1 MSKQPSRVYEF
12 GPFRLNVTE
21 RLLQR
26 SDAEVP
32 LTPKVVDTLVVLV
45 ENSGHV
51 LGKDELMSELW
62 PDSFVEESSLT
73 QNISLLRK
81 ALSENGNGE
90 QYIET
95 IPKRGYRFVARVHEI
110 VPAAGELLIQER
122 TSTHIVIE
130 EQTDSGAHAAI
141 AATASSFNPSSAQ
154 RRKFGYAVAVIL
166 ILILA
171 VPVFYY
177 VAVRNR
183 ASGEILNAKSIAVL
197 PFKTVGAGS
206 DNEVL
211 GLGMA
216 DAIILR
222 LSRDSRRT
230 VLPTSSVFK
239 YANNDSDALSA
250 GHALGVDAVLAGT
263 VQRDGD
269 RVRVTAQLI
278 TLDDGKTLWSGTF
291 EQDYSSVFTLQD
303 SIAEKLSAALQ
314 PERTTNDQ
322 ALAKHATDNHEAY
335 QAYLMGLYFWSRRTK
350 PNLSKAI
357 DYFEEAVSKD
367 PTFALAF
374 AHLADCYYLSY
385 QTPYSLFRLDEGLSR
400 ADAAATRALQLD
412 DLVPEAHMV
421 KAGVLAQQAAYEKA
435 DQEFQRALQLNPNH
449 ATAHLRYGY
458 FLFFSSRLNECVA
471 QMKLAQELDPVSP
484 ISNTALGYAL
494 SMARDP
500 DGAIKFFV
508 KAIELQPETVVA
520 HFDLGQVYADKRM
533 FDLAL
538 TEFEK
543 IQAAEPTLNTQG
555 RAYVYALAG
564 RKEEA
569 RAAIKQLESTK
580 DGQAVTYYDIA
591 VLYGA
596 LGDKD
601 TAFQFLGKI
610 VPRRFNLAKLR
621 FDPQLDVLRGDPRFV
636 EIVNYIDRESRKESE
651 PKKSSRLIE
660 PAALLGIRKVVWG

>member
-1 MSKQPSRVYEF
+1 MSRQPLRLYEF

-26 SDAEVP
+26 SDVEIP
-32 LTPKVVDTLVVLV
+32 LTPKVIDTLVVLV

-51 LGKDELMSELW
+51 LGKDELMRELW
-62 PDSFVEESSLT
+62 PDSFVEESSLS

-81 ALSENGNGE
+81 ALGENGNAQ

-95 IPKRGYRFVARVHEI
+95 IPKRGYRFVANVRPIPSET
-110 VPAAGELLIQER
+110 ELIIQER

-130 EQTDSGAHAAI
+130 EEQSDSRAHAI
-141 AATASSFNPSSAQ
+141 AATANHYNSSRTY
-154 RRKFGYAVAVIL
+154 RRRLKYGLVSVL
-166 ILILA
+166 LLILA

-177 VAVRNR
+177 VAGRKR
-183 ASGEILNAKSIAVL
+183 ASGDVLNAKSIAVL
-197 PFKTVGAGS
+197 PFKTVGTGS
-206 DNEVL
+206 DNDVL

-222 LSRDSRRT
+222 LSRDSQRT

-239 YANNDSDALSA
+239 YANNDSDPLSA

-278 TLDDGKTLWSGTF
+278 TLDDGKTVWSGKF
-291 EQDYSSVFTLQD
+291 EQDYNSVFNLQD

-314 PERTTNDQ
+314 PKFIDNGQTP
-322 ALAKHATDNHEAY
+322 LAKHATENREAY

-350 PNLSKAI
+350 QNLSKAI
-357 DYFEEAVSKD
+357 DYFQEAVDKD
-367 PTFALAF
+367 PNFALAF

-385 QTPYSLFRLDEGLSR
+385 QTPYSLFNLDEGLKR
-400 ADAAATRALQLD
+400 AEAAAARALQLD
-412 DLVPEAHMV
+412 ELLPEAHMV
-421 KAGVLAQQAAYEKA
+421 KAGVLAQKMDYEQA

-458 FLFFSSRLNECVA
+458 FLFFSSRLNECVE

-484 ISNTALGYAL
+484 ISNTALGYAF
-494 SMARDP
+494 SMARNP
-500 DGAIKFFV
+500 DEAIRFFL
-508 KAIELQPETVVA
+508 KAIELQPDTVVA
-520 HFDLGQVYADKRM
+520 HFDLAQTYADKRM

-538 TEFEK
+538 AEFDK
-543 IQAAEPTLNTQG
+543 LQATDPTLAIQG
-555 RAYVYALAG
+555 KAYVYALAG
-564 RKEEA
+564 RKQEA
-569 RAAIKQLESTK
+569 LAAIKQLEPQK
-580 DGQAVTYYDIA
+580 DKVRISYYDLA
-591 VLYGA
+591 VLYAA

-601 TAFQFLGKI
+601 RAFAYLGKI
-610 VPRRFNLAKLR
+610 IPRRFNIAKLKFDPELDPLRGEAR
-621 FDPQLDVLRGDPRFV
+621 FD
-636 EIVNYIDRESRKESE
+636 EIVKYINYASQNLDN
-651 PKKSSRLIE
+651 KKR
-660 PAALLGIRKVVWG
+660 AGDD

>member
-1 MSKQPSRVYEF
+1 MSKQPSRVYGF

-32 LTPKVVDTLVVLV
+32 LTPKVIDTLVVLV

-51 LGKDELMSELW
+51 LAKDELMSELW

-81 ALSENGNGE
+81 ALNENGNGE

-110 VPAAGELLIQER
+110 EPAAGELLIQER
-122 TSTHIVIE
+122 TSTHILIE
-130 EQTDSGAHAAI
+130 EEQSDTGAHAAI
-141 AATASSFNPSSAQ
+141 TETAGRYNSSNAFRRSLRYGLASVLLLVLAAPVMYHFSGRSRPS
-154 RRKFGYAVAVIL
+154 RPL
-166 ILILA
+166 L
-171 VPVFYY
+171 
-177 VAVRNR
+177 
-183 ASGEILNAKSIAVL
+183 EAKSIAVL
-197 PFKTVGAGS
+197 PFKTVGTGS
-206 DNEVL
+206 ETDVL

-222 LSRDSRRT
+222 LSRDSQRT

-239 YANNDSDALSA
+239 YTGNDADALSA
-250 GHALGVDAVLAGT
+250 GRALGVDAVLAGT
-263 VQRDGD
+263 LQRDGD

-278 TLDDGKTLWSGTF
+278 TLDDGKTVWSGKF
-291 EQDYSSVFTLQD
+291 EQNYGSVFTLQD
-303 SIAEKLSAALQ
+303 SIADKLSVALE
-314 PERTTNDQ
+314 PEITDEDRTP
-322 ALAKHATDNHEAY
+322 LAKHPTDNREAY
-335 QAYLMGLYFWSRRTK
+335 QAYLMGLYFWTRRTK

-367 PTFALAF
+367 PNFALAF
-374 AHLADCYYLSY
+374 AHLADCYYLGY
-385 QTPYSLFRLDEGLSR
+385 QAPYSLFKLDEGLTR

-421 KAGVLAQQAAYEKA
+421 KAGVLTQKA
-435 DQEFQRALQLNPNH
+435 DYAQADREFQRALQLNPNH

-458 FLFFSSRLNECVA
+458 FLFFSSRLNECVE

-494 SMARDP
+494 SMARNP
-500 DGAIKFFV
+500 DEAIKFFG
-508 KAIELQPETVVA
+508 KAIELQPDTVVA
-520 HFDLGQVYADKRM
+520 HFDLAQVYADKRM

-538 TEFEK
+538 AEIEK
-543 IQAAEPTLNTQG
+543 LRAMEPTLNTQG
-555 RAYVYALAG
+555 KAYVYALAG

-569 RAAIKQLESTK
+569 LVAIKQLESAK
-580 DGQAVTYYDIA
+580 YGPAINYYDLA
-591 VLYGA
+591 VLYAA

-601 TAFQFLGKI
+601 TAFKYLGKI
-610 VPRRFNLAKLR
+610 VPKPFNLAKLR
-621 FDPQLDVLRGDPRFV
+621 FDPQLDVLRGEARFD
-636 EIVNYIDRESRKESE
+636 EIVSYIDCASRNETE
-651 PKKSSRLIE
+651 NKKSGR
-660 PAALLGIRKVVWG
+660 PD

>member
-1 MSKQPSRVYEF
+1 MSRQTLRLYEF

-21 RLLQR
+21 RLLQC

-32 LTPKVVDTLVVLV
+32 LTPKVIDTLVVLV
-45 ENSGHV
+45 ENSGHI
-51 LGKDELMSELW
+51 LAKDELMHELW

-81 ALSENGNGE
+81 ALSQNSNGQ

-95 IPKRGYRFVARVHEI
+95 IPKRGYRFVARVREI
-110 VPAAGELLIQER
+110 VPSETELVIHER
-122 TSTHIVIE
+122 TRMQIVIE
-130 EQTDSGAHAAI
+130 EEQSDSETPAAI
-141 AATASSFNPSSAQ
+141 AGPANHYNPSRLYRRRLQYGLAEILLVTLSA
-154 RRKFGYAVAVIL
+154 
-166 ILILA
+166 
-171 VPVFYY
+171 PVFYY
-177 VAVRNR
+177 FAAKNR
-183 ASGEILNAKSIAVL
+183 ASGQGLKAKSIAVL
-197 PFKTVGAGS
+197 PFKIVGTG
-206 DNEVL
+206 NETDVL

-222 LSRDSRRT
+222 LSRDSQRT

-239 YANNDSDALSA
+239 YTSNDSDALSA
-250 GHALGVDAVLAGT
+250 GRALGVDAVLSGT
-263 VQRDGD
+263 LQRDGD

-278 TLDDGKTLWSGTF
+278 TLDDGKTVWSGKF
-291 EQDYSSVFTLQD
+291 EQDYGSVFTLQD
-303 SIAEKLSAALQ
+303 SIAEKLSAALEPQITSDSRQ
-314 PERTTNDQ
+314 P
-322 ALAKHATDNHEAY
+322 LAKHATENREAY
-335 QAYLMGLYFWSRRTK
+335 QAYLMGLYFWTRRTK

-385 QTPYSLFRLDEGLSR
+385 QTPYSLFKLDEGLSR
-400 ADAAATRALQLD
+400 AEAAAARALELD
-412 DLVPEAHMV
+412 DRVPEAHMV
-421 KAGVLAQQAAYEKA
+421 KAGALAQRGDYEQA

-458 FLFFSSRLNECVA
+458 FLFFSSRLKESVE

-494 SMARDP
+494 SMARNP
-500 DGAIKFFV
+500 DEAIKFFI

-520 HFDLGQVYADKRM
+520 HFDLAQVYADKGM
-533 FDLAL
+533 FDAAL

-543 IQAAEPTLNTQG
+543 LQESEPTLNTQG
-555 RAYVYALAG
+555 KAYVYALVG

-569 RAAIKQLESTK
+569 RAAIKQLESAK
-580 DGQAVTYYDIA
+580 DGPGISYYVLA
-591 VLYGA
+591 VLYAA

-601 TAFQFLGKI
+601 TAFKYLGKI

-621 FDPQLDVLRGDPRFV
+621 FDPQLDLLRGEARFA
-636 EIVNYIDRESRKESE
+636 EIVNYIDCESRNETQN
-651 PKKSSRLIE
+651 KKSRPDS
-660 PAALLGIRKVVWG
+660 

>member
-1 MSKQPSRVYEF
+1 MSRQPSRVYEF

-32 LTPKVVDTLVVLV
+32 LTPKVIDTLVVLV
-45 ENSGHV
+45 ENNGHV
-51 LGKDELMSELW
+51 LCKDELMRELW

-81 ALSENGNGE
+81 ALAENGNGQ

-95 IPKRGYRFVARVHEI
+95 IPKRGYRFVARVQEI
-110 VPAAGELLIQER
+110 EGSGELLIQER

-130 EQTDSGAHAAI
+130 EEESDSEIHETIAETAGLLNPSRSDRQKFRYVAAI
-141 AATASSFNPSSAQ
+141 M
-154 RRKFGYAVAVIL
+154 L
-166 ILILA
+166 LILA
-171 VPVFYY
+171 VPGFYF
-177 VAVRNR
+177 VAGKIRTSR
-183 ASGEILNAKSIAVL
+183 KILTAKSIAVL
-197 PFKTVGAGS
+197 PFKTVGTGS
-206 DNEVL
+206 DNDVL

-222 LSRDSRRT
+222 LSRDSQRT

-239 YANNDSDALSA
+239 YTNNDSDALSA

-278 TLDDGKTLWSGTF
+278 SLEDGKTVWSGKF
-291 EQDYSSVFTLQD
+291 EQDYSNVFTLQD

-314 PERTTNDQ
+314 PEISNNDHTSLTT
-322 ALAKHATDNHEAY
+322 HATENHEAY

-350 PNLSKAI
+350 QNLSKAI
-357 DYFEEAVSKD
+357 DYFEEAVHKD
-367 PTFALAF
+367 PDFALAF
-374 AHLADCYYLSY
+374 ANLADCYYLSY
-385 QTPYSLFRLDEGLSR
+385 QAPYSLINLDEGLSR

-412 DLVPEAHMV
+412 DRVPEAHMV
-421 KAGVLAQQAAYEKA
+421 KAGVLAQRADYEKA

-449 ATAHLRYGY
+449 ATTHLRYGY
-458 FLFFSSRLNECVA
+458 FLFFSSRLKECVE

-494 SMARDP
+494 SMARNP
-500 DGAIKFFV
+500 DEAIKFFI

-520 HFDLGQVYADKRM
+520 HFDLAQVYADKGM

-538 TEFEK
+538 AEFEK
-543 IQAAEPTLNTQG
+543 LKATDPALTVQG
-555 RAYVYALAG
+555 KAYVYGLAG

-569 RAAIKQLESTK
+569 RAAIKQLESAK
-580 DGQAVTYYDIA
+580 EGGELSYYDIA

-601 TAFQFLGKI
+601 TAFRYLRKI

-621 FDPQLDVLRGDPRFV
+621 FDPELDALRGDPRF
-636 EIVNYIDRESRKESE
+636 SRDHE
-651 PKKSSRLIE
+651 RY
-660 PAALLGIRKVVWG
+660 